1 MIMKLW
7 ITRDLDG
14 EVFLH
19 NEEPM
24 LSEDHEFFYS
34 DGGSILLD
42 VSDFPEVTFENSPQR
57 VEIKLIRYENKTS

>member
-1 MIMKLW
+1 MKLW

-24 LSEDHEFFYS
+24 LSEDNESFYS

-42 VSDFPEVTFENSPQR
+42 VSEFPEVTFESSPQE
-57 VEIKLIRYENKTS
+57 VELVIKKYL